1 MKHDTYLFDL
11 AGVILNLNLTRDA
24 AALSAV
30 GLPDFQGCLANPA
43 IRRPMEAYLN
53 GLTTK
58 AEYLRDIRPV
68 CREGVS
74 DSELLWAMDAV
85 LDDVPA
91 PRLAMLR
98 ELRREHRVY
107 LLSNIYDTAWQH
119 AVMQIERAGYAV
131 GDCFDRVFLS
141 FEMRLAK
148 PDPRIFRAVIAA
160 TGLNPATTLYL
171 DDTAENIVVGQAMGF
186 RTCRVPLNRLEDVLP
201 AHLAL

>member
-1 MKHDTYLFDL
+1 MEYDTYLFDL

-68 CREGVS
+68 CRQGVT
-74 DSELLWAMDAV
+74 DGELLWAMDAV
-85 LDDVPA
+85 LDDVPPA
-91 PRLAMLR
+91 RLAMLK
-98 ELRREHRVY
+98 ELRRTSRVY

-119 AVMQIERAGYAV
+119 AVGEIERAGYAV
-131 GDCFDRVFLS
+131 DECFDQVFLS
-141 FEMRLAK
+141 YEMKLAK
-148 PDPRIFRAVIAA
+148 PDIRIFQTVIDK

-171 DDTAENIVVGQAMGF
+171 DDTAENIDTGRAMGF
-186 RTCRVPLNRLEDVLP
+186 NVCRVPLNRLEDVLP
-201 AHLAL
+201 SAFA